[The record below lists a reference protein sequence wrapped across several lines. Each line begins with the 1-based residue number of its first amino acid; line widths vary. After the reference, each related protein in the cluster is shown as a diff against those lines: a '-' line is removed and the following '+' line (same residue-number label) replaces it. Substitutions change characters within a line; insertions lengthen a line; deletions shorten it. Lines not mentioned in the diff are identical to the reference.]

1 MKSLFKS
8 NLENNVP
15 ILGYISIG
23 LVIFYLISNRLIVE
37 EIYLNLI
44 NIVYL
49 SLFLILLVIYCFIM
63 YKRGI
68 LLKQIPRIIFI
79 VSLAIAFY
87 FIKINYF
94 SVYL

>member
-8 NLENNVP
+8 NSENKVL